1 MCILHNLSYR
11 LDAEVPTRYR
21 QLEYNTRNAYTDK
34 SSTGC
39 FSNKSGKMMVSTLA
53 CRTRPCPPA
62 PHRACLPHPPCI
74 RAMAS
79 GPSTHGGW
87 AQGTLLAH
95 KRGLS
100 PWEEELRPPQ
110 ESEAPPT
117 VCSLAPSD
125 CVMDIFSL
133 TWRLGVARALRHT
146 PPPLARFPLPP
157 DPPRFSQRQTHA
169 VEGLGCRSHT
179 GDGPCRPGV

>member
-100 PWEEELRPPQ
+100 PWEEELRLPQ

-146 PPPLARFPLPP
+146 PPPSGQVPTA
-157 DPPRFSQRQTHA
+157 S
-169 VEGLGCRSHT
+169 
-179 GDGPCRPGV
+179 